1 MMQLYAY
8 FGGGDLRQ
16 HLEVGS
22 WLFLPLRTLRLK
34 VASFFSNATII
45 SQIDAHVGSVNDLA
59 FCNPTKQLCV
69 ITCGD
74 DKAIKVG
81 YQIVVAQLVVEKT

>member
-22 WLFLPLRTLRLK
+22 WLFLPLRMVRLK
-34 VASFFSNATII
+34 VVSFFSNAIII
-45 SQIDAHVGSVNDLA
+45 S
-59 FCNPTKQLCV
+59 
-69 ITCGD
+69 
-74 DKAIKVG
+74 
-81 YQIVVAQLVVEKT
+81 